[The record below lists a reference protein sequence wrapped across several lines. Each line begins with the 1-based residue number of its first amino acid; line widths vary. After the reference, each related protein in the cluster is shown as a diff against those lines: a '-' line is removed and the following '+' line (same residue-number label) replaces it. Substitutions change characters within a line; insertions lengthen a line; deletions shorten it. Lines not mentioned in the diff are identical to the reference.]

1 MEGHSGP
8 VLAVVISSDDRRVYS
23 ASSDQSVRV
32 WEVTFIEVQY
42 VAALIAAPPPP
53 ARVRGWAAT
62 QL

>member
-1 MEGHSGP
+1 M
-8 VLAVVISSDDRRVYS
+8 LAVVISSDDRRVYS